1 MYVYWKSRNTEA
13 IEELYK
19 ILDSK
24 AGDIRFEMEGLAVLG
39 RIPRITFV
47 HDSSQGSALPSAKEI
62 EEIMKLQLLNSE
74 THDPETDVK
83 DDVNQEYLSQI
94 TNMQSF
100 KKRTDVLGFDRQS
113 VMENIQ
119 RKMNSYRPIDE
130 RES

>member
-47 HDSSQGSALPSAKEI
+47 HDSSQSTALPSAKEI
-62 EEIMKLQLLNSE
+62 EEIMKLQMQNSE
-74 THDPETDVK
+74 THDPETDVT

>member
-39 RIPRITFV
+39 QIPRITFL

-62 EEIMKLQLLNSE
+62 EEIMKLQMQNSE

-94 TNMQSF
+94 TNMGNF
-100 KKRTDVLGFDRQS
+100 KKRTDVLGFDRKS